1 MVASRIKVALVDD
14 HTLFREGIKKILS
27 LEPDI
32 EIVGEAIDGDEIVL
46 LLNHCGADVLL
57 LDIKMEKI
65 NGLQILPQV
74 VGQYPQLRVIVLT
87 AQINQAES
95 VKAIKDGARGIILK
109 HAASEF
115 LIKGIRKVFEGEL
128 WADTSTMTRVVE
140 SLSQKYRGER
150 DSEKDRKELSQRE
163 KEVVG
168 LVASGY
174 RNKEIANKLFISE
187 QTVKTHLSNIFQ
199 KLELNDRLELA
210 LYAMRNGLADG
221 QSCSKPH

>member
-1 MVASRIKVALVDD
+1 MGASRIKVALVDD

-32 EIVGEAIDGDEIVL
+32 EIVGEAIDGDEVVL
-46 LLNHCGADVLL
+46 LLNRCRPDVLL
-57 LDIKMEKI
+57 LDIRMEKI
-65 NGLQILPQV
+65 NGLQVLPQV

-163 KEVVG
+163 REVVG
-168 LVASGY
+168 LVASGC

-221 QSCSKPH
+221 Q

>member
-1 MVASRIKVALVDD
+1 MRGSKIKVALVDD

-27 LEPDI
+27 LEADI
-32 EIVGEAIDGDEIVL
+32 EIVGEAVDGEEVVR
-46 LLNHCGADVLL
+46 LLNQCCPDVLL

-65 NGLQILPQV
+65 NGLQILPRIV
-74 VGQYPQLRVIVLT
+74 EQYAQLRVIVVT
-87 AQINQAES
+87 AQISQAES

-140 SLSQKYRGER
+140 SLSQKYRGDR
-150 DSEKDRKELSQRE
+150 DSERDRKELSQRE
-163 KEVVG
+163 REVVG
-168 LVASGY
+168 LVASGC

-199 KLELNDRLELA
+199 KLEISDRLELA
-210 LYAMRNGLADG
+210 LYAMRNGMGEGL
-221 QSCSKPH
+221 

>member
-46 LLNHCGADVLL
+46 LLNHCRPDVLL

-65 NGLQILPQV
+65 TGLQILPQV
-74 VGQYPQLRVIVLT
+74 VGQYPHLRVIVLT

-128 WADTSTMTRVVE
+128 WADTSTMTQVVE
-140 SLSQKYRGER
+140 SLSKKYRGER
-150 DSEKDRKELSQRE
+150 
-163 KEVVG
+163 
-168 LVASGY
+168 AS
-174 RNKEIANKLFISE
+174 AS
-187 QTVKTHLSNIFQ
+187 
-199 KLELNDRLELA
+199 
-210 LYAMRNGLADG
+210 
-221 QSCSKPH
+221 

>member
-1 MVASRIKVALVDD
+1 MEAQKVKVALVDD

-32 EIVGEAIDGDEIVL
+32 EIVGEAVDGEEIVQL
-46 LLNHCGADVLL
+46 LTHCQPDVLL

-65 NGLQILPQV
+65 GGLQILPQI
-74 VGQYPQLRVIVLT
+74 VGQYPQLKVIVLT
-87 AQINQAES
+87 AEINLVES

-128 WADTSTMTRVVE
+128 WADSSTMTQVVE
-140 SLSQKYRGER
+140 SLSRKYRV
-150 DSEKDRKELSQRE
+150 DHLPEKNRKELSDRE
-163 KEVVG
+163 IEVVT
-168 LVASGY
+168 LVASGH
-174 RNKEIANKLFISE
+174 RNKEIASKLFISE

-199 KLELNDRLELA
+199 KLEVNDRLELA
-210 LYAMRNGLADG
+210 LYAMRNGLADR
-221 QSCSKPH
+221 Q

>member
-1 MVASRIKVALVDD
+1 MRGSKIKVALVDD

-27 LEPDI
+27 LEADI
-32 EIVGEAIDGDEIVL
+32 EIVGEAVDGEEVVRVL
-46 LLNHCGADVLL
+46 NQCCPDVLL

-65 NGLQILPQV
+65 NGLQILPRIV
-74 VGQYPQLRVIVLT
+74 EQYAQLRVIVVT
-87 AQINQAES
+87 AQISQAES

-140 SLSQKYRGER
+140 SLSQKYRGDR
-150 DSEKDRKELSQRE
+150 DSERDRKELSQRE
-163 KEVVG
+163 REVVG
-168 LVASGY
+168 LVASGC

-199 KLELNDRLELA
+199 KLEISDRLELA
-210 LYAMRNGLADG
+210 LYAMRNGMGEGL
-221 QSCSKPH
+221 

>member
-1 MVASRIKVALVDD
+1 MEAQKVKVALVDD

-32 EIVGEAIDGDEIVL
+32 EIVGEAVDGEEIVQL
-46 LLNHCGADVLL
+46 LKHCRPDVLL

-65 NGLQILPQV
+65 SGLQILPQI
-74 VGQYPQLRVIVLT
+74 VGQYPQLKVIVLT
-87 AQINQAES
+87 AQISKAES

-150 DSEKDRKELSQRE
+150 DLEQDRRELSQRE
-163 KEVVG
+163 REVVS

-187 QTVKTHLSNIFQ
+187 QTVKTHLSNVFQ
-199 KLELNDRLELA
+199 KLEISDRLELA

-221 QSCSKPH
+221 Q

>member
-46 LLNHCGADVLL
+46 LLNHCRPDVLL

-65 NGLQILPQV
+65 TGLQILPQV
-74 VGQYPQLRVIVLT
+74 VGQYPHLRVIVLT

-163 KEVVG
+163 KEVVS

-210 LYAMRNGLADG
+210 LYAMRNGLANG
-221 QSCSKPH
+221 Q

>member
-1 MVASRIKVALVDD
+1 MGVSRIKVALVDD

-32 EIVGEAIDGDEIVL
+32 EIVGEAIDGEEVVL
-46 LLNHCGADVLL
+46 LLNRCRPDVLL

-65 NGLQILPQV
+65 NGLQILPQI
-74 VGQYPQLRVIVLT
+74 VGQYPQLRTIVLT
-87 AQINQAES
+87 AQISQAES

-115 LIKGIRKVFEGEL
+115 LIKGIRKVFDGEL

-140 SLSQKYRGER
+140 SLSQKYRGDR

-168 LVASGY
+168 LVASGH

-199 KLELNDRLELA
+199 KLEISDRLELA
-210 LYAMRNGLADG
+210 LYAMRSGLADG
-221 QSCSKPH
+221 Q

>member
-1 MVASRIKVALVDD
+1 MGASRIKVALVDD

-32 EIVGEAIDGDEIVL
+32 EIVGEAIDGDEVVL
-46 LLNHCGADVLL
+46 LLNQCRPDVLL
-57 LDIKMEKI
+57 LDIKMDKI
-65 NGLQILPQV
+65 NGLQVLPQV

-168 LVASGY
+168 LVASGC

-221 QSCSKPH
+221 Q

>member
-1 MVASRIKVALVDD
+1 MGESKIKVALVDD
-14 HTLFREGIKKILS
+14 HTLFREGIRKILS
-27 LEPDI
+27 LESDI
-32 EIVGEAIDGDEIVL
+32 EIVGEAIDGEEVVR
-46 LLNHCGADVLL
+46 LLNQCCPDILL

-65 NGLQILPQV
+65 NGLQILPRIV
-74 VGQYPQLRVIVLT
+74 EQYNQLRVIVVT
-87 AQINQAES
+87 AQISQAES

-140 SLSQKYRGER
+140 SLSQKYRGDR
-150 DSEKDRKELSQRE
+150 DSERDRKELSQRE
-163 KEVVG
+163 REVVA
-168 LVASGY
+168 LVASGH

-199 KLELNDRLELA
+199 KLEISDRLELA
-210 LYAMRNGLADG
+210 LYAMRNGLGEA
-221 QSCSKPH
+221 P

>member
-1 MVASRIKVALVDD
+1 MGASRIKVALVDD

-32 EIVGEAIDGDEIVL
+32 EIVGEAIDGDEVVL
-46 LLNHCGADVLL
+46 LLNHCRPDVLL

-65 NGLQILPQV
+65 NGLQVLPQI

-115 LIKGIRKVFEGEL
+115 LIKGIRKVLEGEL

-150 DSEKDRKELSQRE
+150 DSEKDRKELSPRE
-163 KEVVG
+163 KEVVS
-168 LVASGY
+168 LVASGS

-221 QSCSKPH
+221 Q

>member
-1 MVASRIKVALVDD
+1 MGALRVKVALVDD

-32 EIVGEAIDGDEIVL
+32 EIVGEAVDGEEVVL
-46 LLNHCGADVLL
+46 LLKHCRPDVLL

-65 NGLQILPQV
+65 NGLQILPQI

-87 AQINQAES
+87 AQIGQAES

-163 KEVVG
+163 REVVG

-187 QTVKTHLSNIFQ
+187 QTVKTHLSNVFQ
-199 KLELNDRLELA
+199 KLEINDRLELA

-221 QSCSKPH
+221 Q

>member
-1 MVASRIKVALVDD
+1 MENCKMGTPKVKVALVDD
-14 HTLFREGIKKILS
+14 HTLFREGLKKILL
-27 LEPDI
+27 LEPDF
-32 EIVGEAIDGDEIVL
+32 EIVGEAVDGEEVVQL
-46 LLNHCGADVLL
+46 LRNSQPDVLL

-65 NGLQILPQV
+65 NGLQILPQIIV
-74 VGQYPQLRVIVLT
+74 QYPQLRVIVLT
-87 AQINQAES
+87 AQITQAES

-150 DSEKDRKELSQRE
+150 ASEKDRKELSQRE
-163 KEVVG
+163 REVVG

-210 LYAMRNGLADG
+210 LFAMRNGWVDN
-221 QSCSKPH
+221 K

>member
-1 MVASRIKVALVDD
+1 MGVSRIKVALVDD

-32 EIVGEAIDGDEIVL
+32 EIVGEAIDGEEVVL
-46 LLNHCGADVLL
+46 LLNRCRPDVLL

-65 NGLQILPQV
+65 NGLQILPQI
-74 VGQYPQLRVIVLT
+74 VGQYPQLRTIVLT
-87 AQINQAES
+87 AQISQAES

-115 LIKGIRKVFEGEL
+115 LIKGIRKVFDGEL

-140 SLSQKYRGER
+140 SLSQKYRGDR

-168 LVASGY
+168 LVASGH

-199 KLELNDRLELA
+199 KLEISDRLELA

-221 QSCSKPH
+221 Q